1 MGQEVVVERAVEVG
15 AFLERLREDF
25 PCECPVL
32 PIALHKADLPLS
44 PPALPVRSV
53 MQEQTDGSRLHGRHP
68 SGSDGFPKADIARR
82 TAIE

>member
-53 MQEQTDGSRLHGRHP
+53 MQEQTDGSRLLPGRLDADYMLLK
-68 SGSDGFPKADIARR
+68 SGRGGF
-82 TAIE
+82 